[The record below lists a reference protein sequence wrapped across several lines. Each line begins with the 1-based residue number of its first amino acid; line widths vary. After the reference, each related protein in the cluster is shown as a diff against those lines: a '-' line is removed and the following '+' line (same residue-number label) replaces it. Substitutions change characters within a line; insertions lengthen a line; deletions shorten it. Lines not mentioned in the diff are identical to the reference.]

1 MRANK
6 KLLKV
11 VPPIDIETLNGHRP
25 KRVFESNQAIIFDD
39 FLPEDIYQRVSH
51 FARKMDYEHINTKG
65 KISRA
70 WHIHDGFPLRSLLDL
85 IYFADQSNK
94 PKEGYV
100 YPTNGDLDLFTD
112 HLLAIQPAVEG
123 MLGKK
128 GPGGWEVF
136 SVTSWIYPPGT
147 GLTMHHDGR
156 GYAGAFVYFL
166 SPAWRTHWG
175 GMLLLAD
182 EEMNRAAHDYRN
194 TQDQEDFYSLKW
206 LNGNNVEERMMEVGF
221 ARCIF
226 PKKNRLVFMHHEAYH
241 MVTRVNEAA
250 GDNPRMTLAG
260 FFLEKNPIT
269 VRDRN
274 TPNGCSKT

>member
-25 KRVFESNQAIIFDD
+25 KKVFESNQAIIFDD

-123 MLGKK
+123 
-128 GPGGWEVF
+128 GW
-136 SVTSWIYPPGT
+136 
-147 GLTMHHDGR
+147 HDDE
-156 GYAGAFVYFL
+156 
-166 SPAWRTHWG
+166 
-175 GMLLLAD
+175 AD
-182 EEMNRAAHDYRN
+182 
-194 TQDQEDFYSLKW
+194 
-206 LNGNNVEERMMEVGF
+206 
-221 ARCIF
+221 
-226 PKKNRLVFMHHEAYH
+226 RLVWERPVLVYAHVHPERFASKLEVLRSFLHRLGRESRQGEVA
-241 MVTRVNEAA
+241 VEFD
-250 GDNPRMTLAG
+250 GQ
-260 FFLEKNPIT
+260 FFRIREF
-269 VRDRN
+269 DE
-274 TPNGCSKT
+274 S